1 MPEEEYISNKNNS
14 DNDKDLILIFYRF
27 LSFWPFFL
35 ISILFFLVLSFI
47 YLRYV
52 DYDYLSTAKIE
63 IIDKSQDSEM
73 ALPTAMTIFNRS
85 MINLENELG
94 VLNSFSL
101 HRKVVESLKSNIKF
115 YSVGRIKTTENHPDE
130 WFEDYE
136 FSLKIK
142 HDTIRTFSSYEIYVR
157 NDKLIIDHY
166 DTHDELINSYDYD
179 QYSTIGSDNG
189 LPFDLDISIVYG
201 DIEYVKQDDL
211 SKVVRKWRAGKYILG
226 KFKWGWMPPHPGFFI
241 KKSSYKEYGV
251 YLLHL
256 ATSADYELMLRMLE
270 VHQLSNKYLPKTITK
285 MRIGGASNVTLSN
298 RWKANRN
305 DKKAW
310 SEHKIKPY
318 WFTFVLKPLRKLPQL
333 LKI

>member
-1 MPEEEYISNKNNS
+1 MNADDVYENQHIIS
-14 DNDKDLILIFYRF
+14 LIMQNFA
-27 LSFWPFFL
+27 
-35 ISILFFLVLSFI
+35 
-47 YLRYV
+47 
-52 DYDYLSTAKIE
+52 D
-63 IIDKSQDSEM
+63 
-73 ALPTAMTIFNRS
+73 
-85 MINLENELG
+85 
-94 VLNSFSL
+94 
-101 HRKVVESLKSNIKF
+101 
-115 YSVGRIKTTENHPDE
+115 
-130 WFEDYE
+130 
-136 FSLKIK
+136 
-142 HDTIRTFSSYEIYVR
+142 
-157 NDKLIIDHY
+157 
-166 DTHDELINSYDYD
+166 
-179 QYSTIGSDNG
+179 
-189 LPFDLDISIVYG
+189 DISIVYG

-270 VHQLSNKYLPKTITK
+270 VHQLSNKYLPKTITR

-318 WFTFVLKPLRKLPQL
+318 WFTFILKPLRKLPQL